1 MSRFVVT
8 GATGHI
14 GNNVARMLCGDHRNV
29 VLIVRRTDDEA
40 IAGLDAKLAVGS
52 FCDPDF
58 LDRLLTDDD
67 IVIHCA
73 GMIAITD
80 EDAEEVM
87 RVNYE
92 GTKILADLC
101 MRKRVKK
108 FVYIS
113 SVDAIYKP
121 DANSPISEP
130 NEFYS
135 DKLDG
140 IYGKSKAMATEYVLC
155 LAKEGKLNASVAYP
169 TAVIGPYDYKV
180 SNVGQVILDFITN
193 KLLAR
198 VEGCYNFVDVR
209 DVAQAVIQIAENNAS
224 GNGYI
229 LGGEIVT
236 VTQLFEILSPIYGRN
251 IPIKLPLWFVNAFS
265 ELGVLYYKVRGKKPV
280 FSRFALKT
288 LNSNCN
294 YDISKAQTDFGYS
307 PRSAVETLTDSAKW
321 LYENKA
327 ANAKDKVAA
336 KV

>member
-1 MSRFVVT
+1 MNRFVIT

-14 GNNVARMLCGDHRNV
+14 GNTVARMLCGDHRNV
-29 VLIVRRTDDEA
+29 VLVVRRSNDKA
-40 IAGLDAKLAVGS
+40 IVDLDAKLMVGS

-58 LDRLLTDDD
+58 LDRLLTVDD

-80 EDAEEVM
+80 EDADEVM
-87 RVNYE
+87 RVNFG
-92 GTKILADLC
+92 GTAALADLC
-101 MRKRVKK
+101 AQKQVKK

-121 DANSPISEP
+121 DACSPITEP
-130 NEFYS
+130 STFYP

-140 IYGKSKAMATEYVLC
+140 IYGKSKAMATEYVLN
-155 LAKEGKLNASVAYP
+155 LAKDGMLNASVVYP

-180 SNVGQVILDFITN
+180 SNVGQVILDFITE
-193 KLLAR
+193 KPLAR

-209 DVAQAVIQIAENNAS
+209 DVAQAIIQIARDTES
-224 GNGYI
+224 GSGYI
-229 LGGEIVT
+229 LGGEVVT
-236 VTQLFEILSPIYGRN
+236 VTQLFEILSPICGRE

-265 ELGVLYYKVRGKKPV
+265 DLGVLYYKVRGKKPV

-294 YDISKAQTDFGYS
+294 YDISKAQTELGYA

-327 ANAKDKVAA
+327 AKEKFTV
-336 KV
+336 KI

>member
-14 GNNVARMLCGDHRNV
+14 GNNVARILCGVHQDV
-29 VLIVRRTDDEA
+29 ILVVRRNDDEA
-40 IAGLDAKLAVGS
+40 IAGLDAELAVGS

-58 LDRLLTDDD
+58 LDRLLTADD

-87 RVNYE
+87 RVNFE
-92 GTKILADLC
+92 GTKILADIC
-101 MRKRVKK
+101 VRKQVKK
-108 FVYIS
+108 LVYIS

-121 DANSPISEP
+121 DANLPITEP
-130 NEFYS
+130 SAFYPE
-135 DKLDG
+135 KLEG
-140 IYGKSKAMATEYVLC
+140 IYGKSKAMATEYVLD
-155 LAKEGKLNASVAYP
+155 LAKDGKLNASVAYP
-169 TAVIGPYDYKV
+169 TAVIGPYDYKI

-193 KLLAR
+193 KTLAR
-198 VEGCYNFVDVR
+198 VKGCYNFVDVR
-209 DVAQAVIQIAENNAS
+209 DVAQAVIQIAEKS
-224 GNGYI
+224 EFGNGYI
-229 LGGEIVT
+229 LGGEVVS
-236 VTQLFEILSPIYGRN
+236 VTQLFEILSPLYGRN

-265 ELGVLYYKVRGKKPV
+265 ELGVLYYKVRSKKPV

-294 YDISKAQTDFGYS
+294 YNITKAQTELGYS

-327 ANAKDKVAA
+327 VKDRVTA

>member
-14 GNNVARMLCGDHRNV
+14 GNNVARMLSGEHRDV

-58 LDRLLTDDD
+58 LDRLLTNDD
-67 IVIHCA
+67 IVIHSA

-80 EDAEEVM
+80 EDADEVM

-92 GTKILADLC
+92 GTKILADIC
-101 MRKRVKK
+101 ARKRVKK

-121 DANSPISEP
+121 DADSLISEP
-130 NEFYS
+130 SEFYPQ
-135 DKLDG
+135 KLDG
-140 IYGKSKAMATEYVLC
+140 IYGKTKAMATEYVLN
-155 LAKEGKLNASVAYP
+155 LAGDGKLNVSIAYP

-180 SNVGQVILDFITN
+180 SNVGQVILDFITD
-193 KLLAR
+193 KPLAR

-209 DVAQAVIQIAENNAS
+209 DVAQAIIKIADNADS

-229 LGGEIVT
+229 LGGEVVT

-251 IPIKLPLWFVNAFS
+251 IPLKLPLWFVNAFS

-294 YDISKAQTDFGYS
+294 YDITKAKTELGYS
-307 PRSAVETLTDSAKW
+307 PRSAAETLTDSAKW

-327 ANAKDKVAA
+327 VKEKVTA

>member
-14 GNNVARMLCGDHRNV
+14 GNNVARMLCGDHRDV
-29 VLIVRRTDDEA
+29 VLVVRRTDDEA
-40 IAGLDAKLAVGS
+40 IAGLDAELAVGS
-52 FCDPDF
+52 FCDPKF

-80 EDAEEVM
+80 EDADEVM

-92 GTKILADLC
+92 GTKILADC
-101 MRKRVKK
+101 CVRKRVKK

-113 SVDAIYKP
+113 SVDAICKP
-121 DANSPISEP
+121 DSHSPITEP
-130 NEFYS
+130 SAFYPE
-135 DKLDG
+135 KLDG
-140 IYGKSKAMATEYVLC
+140 IYGKSKAMATEYVLN
-155 LAKEGKLNASVAYP
+155 LAKDGKLNASVAYP

-193 KLLAR
+193 KPLAR

-209 DVAQAVIQIAENNAS
+209 DVAHAIIQIAEKPEP

-229 LGGEIVT
+229 LGGEVVT
-236 VTQLFEILSPIYGRN
+236 VTRLFEILSPIYGRK
-251 IPIKLPLWFVNAFS
+251 IPVKLPLWFVNAFS
-265 ELGVLYYKVRGKKPV
+265 ELGVFYYKVRGKKPV

-294 YDISKAQTDFGYS
+294 YDITKAKTELGYS
-307 PRSAVETLTDSAKW
+307 PRSAAETLTDSAKW

-327 ANAKDKVAA
+327 VKDKITA
-336 KV
+336 KI